1 MFAASATLYSIMRKM
16 EWADEHGT
24 CSVEIGEAVSVLMS
38 VAAPDDLCQGVNE
51 PELEGHKSRIGKVG
65 EETNVSAERLNRN
78 MKNAGVTLPGDP
90 PKAKTKKG
98 KKSAW
103 WDLEGCNAG
112 KFPYQSHHLIP
123 KMHLPKHAVCQFL
136 AVKAGKQKW
145 KLEKSTNYDTD
156 SELNGLALPFASNTY
171 QYKTAKN
178 PAAKQDVCNEMMKI
192 TQRQLHQ
199 GSHTNTDYLEQAG
212 LHAKEKT
219 GYLGRVDE
227 LLNVVNAQALFHYR
241 YCTPCKKEPS
251 DPQKIRP
258 LERVVEATY
267 EVSAIIATM
276 IVERNI
282 FVSKR
287 AALYVA
293 SGGLGGLG

>member
-1 MFAASATLYSIMRKM
+1 M
-16 EWADEHGT
+16 
-24 CSVEIGEAVSVLMS
+24 EIGEAVSVLMS
-38 VAAPDDLCQGVNE
+38 VAASDDLCQGEDE
-51 PELEGHKSRIGKVG
+51 PPLEGNKSRIGKVG
-65 EETNVSAERLNRN
+65 EDTKVSAANLNKN
-78 MKNAGVTLPGDP
+78 MKAAKAFLPGDP

-98 KKSAW
+98 KNSAW
-103 WDLEGCNAG
+103 WDLDGCTAA

-136 AVKAGKQKW
+136 AVKAGKKKW

-156 SELNGLALPFASNTY
+156 SDRNGLALPFASNTY

-178 PAAKQDVCNEMMKI
+178 AVAKQKVCNEMMNV

-199 GSHTNTDYLEQAG
+199 GSHTNTDYLEEAG

-227 LLNVVNAQALFHYR
+227 LLNLINDEALHHYR
-241 YCTPCKKEPS
+241 YCKDCKKEES

>member
-1 MFAASATLYSIMRKM
+1 M
-16 EWADEHGT
+16 
-24 CSVEIGEAVSVLMS
+24 EIGEAVSVLMG
-38 VAAPDDLCQGVNE
+38 VANADDLCQGEKE
-51 PELEGHKSRIGKVG
+51 PDVEGHKSRIGKVG
-65 EETNVSAERLNRN
+65 EETNVSAERLHSN
-78 MKNAGVTLPGDP
+78 MKKAKVTLPENP

-98 KKSAW
+98 KQSAW
-103 WDLEGCNAG
+103 WDLNGCNAG
-112 KFPYQSHHLIP
+112 RFPYQSHHLIP

-136 AVKAGKQKW
+136 ATKAGKQKW

-156 SELNGLALPFASNTY
+156 SYRNGLALPFASNTY

-178 PAAKQDVCNEMMKI
+178 AAAKQAVCNELMKV
-192 TQRQLHQ
+192 TQKQLHQ
-199 GSHTNTDYLEQAG
+199 GSHTNTDYLEEAG

-219 GYLGRVDE
+219 GYLGKVDE
-227 LLNVVNAQALFHYR
+227 LLNLINAQALFHYR
-241 YCTPCKKEPS
+241 DCKPCKKEPS

-276 IVERNI
+276 IVEKNI
-282 FVSKR
+282 FVSRR